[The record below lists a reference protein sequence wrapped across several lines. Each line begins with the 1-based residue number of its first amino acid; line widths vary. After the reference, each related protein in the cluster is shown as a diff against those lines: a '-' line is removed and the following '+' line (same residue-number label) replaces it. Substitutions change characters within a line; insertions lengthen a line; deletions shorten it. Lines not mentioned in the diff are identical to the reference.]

1 VDCLHE
7 GSVNG
12 DTRFSNVTFG
22 PRSPSSTAGSMVRGR
37 DAVGTLLY
45 RATPP
50 RWSRFRREQNTLNTL
65 GATHDVLGK
74 LLGLC

>member
-1 VDCLHE
+1 
-7 GSVNG
+7 
-12 DTRFSNVTFG
+12 
-22 PRSPSSTAGSMVRGR
+22 MVRGR